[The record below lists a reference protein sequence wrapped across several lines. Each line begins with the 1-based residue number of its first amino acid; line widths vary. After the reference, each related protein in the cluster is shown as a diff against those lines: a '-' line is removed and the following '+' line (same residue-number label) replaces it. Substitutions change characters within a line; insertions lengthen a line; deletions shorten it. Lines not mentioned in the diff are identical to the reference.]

1 MDYTFHELK
10 LGRAGMEFGIKKY
23 KEKLGESRVSNGV
36 VVWFPKGKRFGH
48 RVGRAELDKFFV
60 D

>member
-1 MDYTFHELK
+1 
-10 LGRAGMEFGIKKY
+10 MEFGIKKY